1 MTTAL
6 LSRAGWFPFLSN
18 CSEGGNTYL
27 VLLIFD
33 ASLCLIVT
41 FSSQGH
47 QEKNA
52 RRRQEASRH
61 TDGIHFSSRIF
72 QRLSKKSKFFMIPQ
86 LRYQYERSR
95 GFCGHL
101 SAHLAWKMKASS
113 ALRDVYQC
121 HRMFTKK
128 LQHLIFI
135 FKAAFLFYFVLFV
148 CYIFSNFSSKFFMK
162 MLSIDTGLLLWLTFF
177 FC

>member
-18 CSEGGNTYL
+18 CSEGGNRYL

-33 ASLCLIVT
+33 ASLCLIVA
-41 FSSQGH
+41 FFSQGH

-72 QRLSKKSKFFMIPQ
+72 QRLSKKGKFFMIPP

-95 GFCGHL
+95 GFCVHL
-101 SAHLAWKMKASS
+101 SEHLSWKMKALS
-113 ALRDVYQC
+113 ALRDVYHC
-121 HRMFTKK
+121 VTECSRRNCSIWYSYLKP
-128 LQHLIFI
+128 LPCFI
-135 FKAAFLFYFVLFV
+135 LFCLFV
-148 CYIFSNFSSKFFMK
+148 MFSA
-162 MLSIDTGLLLWLTFF
+162 TFLQNVSWTCF
-177 FC
+177 P